1 MLKKLVN
8 FALGNRWL
16 VLGAAIMLFG
26 WGIVSFH
33 NLPVEAYP
41 DVANNYVQVITQWP
55 GRAAEEVEQ
64 QVTTPIE
71 IQMAGIPHMAHL
83 RSTSLAGLSS
93 VTMIFDDESVND
105 WNREKVLERLSQV
118 TLPAGLQPQIGTDW
132 SPVGQIYWYTLRS
145 TNPAYDSME
154 LKSLEDWK
162 LEKAFKSVP
171 GVVDVSSFGGITREY
186 QVRVDPDKLISY
198 GLSISQVEQQLTNNN
213 INAGGSFIEQ
223 GEQQINVREVGLY
236 RNVHDIEET
245 LLKSQ
250 NGTALRVKDIAT
262 VAQGPKI
269 RLGQIGKTCR
279 PGATPVT
286 ESDPT
291 SGPTDPCVEHLD
303 KDGKPVVIAKE
314 DGKLID
320 NGDVVEGIV
329 LLQKGE
335 DSDGVLEGIHQ
346 KVAELN
352 GTPGHPGVLPAGV
365 KVVPFLDRSDL
376 LHYTTHTVLHNLT
389 EGIILVVIILFFF
402 LGNVRGALIVSLTI
416 PFALLFASICLD
428 LRHIPANLLSLGA
441 LDFGMVVDGA
451 VVMVENIIRHLSHHK
466 GEDVSPVDQIRLA
479 AHEVQKPV
487 FYAIGIIITA
497 YLPIF
502 TLQAVEGRL
511 FRPMAWTVAFALLG
525 ALIFSI
531 LLAPVLSSILF
542 PRGASE
548 WENPVMTWI
557 TNRYRHVAKW
567 AIEHHRVTFAIAGGA
582 LALAFFLGFSG
593 IIGSEFLPHLDEGA
607 IWVRGTLAP
616 STGPT
621 ESLRIVD
628 EARERLNAFPEVTKV
643 VSQTGRPD
651 DGTDVTGFFNTEYF
665 VDLKPKEQWRPVFH
679 KNKDELIGAMDRELE
694 KTPGVIW
701 NFSQPISD
709 NVEEAVSGVKGEL
722 AVKLYGDDLKTLE
735 GKADEIVSVMSKVRG
750 VQDLGLFRVIGQPNL
765 NYTVNR
771 EAAARYGI
779 NVADVQDAV
788 QTAVGGNAVSQVLQG
803 DAHYDLVVRYL
814 PKYRSTQEAIDNIRL
829 LSPSGE
835 RVSLA
840 QLTNTKTEDGAEEIY
855 REGGQRYVAI
865 KYSVRDRDLGSTVE
879 EAIAKVN
886 AQVKL
891 PPGYK
896 TDWAGEYE
904 SQKRSS
910 RRLMLVLPVTIL
922 IIFVLLYTMFHSGKW
937 ATLILVNVSMAPVGG
952 LLALLL
958 THTNFSVSSGVG
970 FLALFGVSVQTG
982 VIMLEYINQL
992 RAGGHSIEDAAIEG
1006 AVLRLRPIMMTML
1019 VATLGL
1025 LPAATSHGIGSDSQR
1040 PFAIVIVGGLLGAL
1054 LISVFLLPT
1063 LYVWIAR
1070 PSDILPEPE
1079 TEFEN

>member
-1 MLKKLVN
+1 MIRRLVD
-8 FALGNRWL
+8 FALNNRWM
-16 VLGAAIMLFG
+16 VLGLAILLFA
-26 WGIVSFH
+26 WGIISFRS
-33 NLPVEAYP
+33 LPVEAYP
-41 DVANNYVQVITQWP
+41 DVANNYVQIITQWP

-64 QVTTPIE
+64 QVTIPLE
-71 IQMAGIPHMAHL
+71 IQMAGIPHMTHL

-93 VTMIFDDESVND
+93 LTLIFDDDSIND

-118 TLPAGLQPQIGTDW
+118 TLPAGLTPQIGTDW

-145 TNPAYDSME
+145 TNPMYDNMD
-154 LKSLEDWK
+154 LKSLEDWT
-162 LEKAFKSVP
+162 LEKQFKSVP

-186 QVRVDPDKLISY
+186 QIRVDPDKLVSY
-198 GLSISQVEQQLTNNN
+198 GLSIGQIEQQIANNN
-213 INAGGSFIEQ
+213 TNAGGSFIEQ
-223 GEQQINVREVGLY
+223 GQQQINVREVGLY
-236 RNVHDIEET
+236 RNVDDIANT
-245 LLKSQ
+245 VLKTQ
-250 NGTALRVKDIAT
+250 TGTPLKVKDIAT
-262 VAQGPKI
+262 VVQGPKI

-279 PGATPVT
+279 IGATPIT

-291 SGPTDPCVEHLD
+291 ARPDPCVQRAD
-303 KDGKPVVIAKE
+303 KQGKPIIEKE

-320 NGDVVEGIV
+320 NDDVVEGIV
-329 LLQKGE
+329 LLQKG
-335 DSDGVLEGIHQ
+335 DDTQFALEGIHK

-352 GTPGHPGVLPAGV
+352 NRVLPPGV
-365 KVVPFLDRSDL
+365 KIIPFLDRSDL

-389 EGIILVVIILFFF
+389 EGIILVVIILFLF

-416 PFALLFASICLD
+416 PFSLLFASICLD

-451 VVMVENIIRHLSHHK
+451 VVMVENIVRHLSHPRPNQTPA
-466 GEDVSPVDQIRLA
+466 EQIREA
-479 AHEVQKPV
+479 AHEVQRPV

-531 LLAPVLSSILF
+531 IIAPVLSSLLF
-542 PRGASE
+542 PHGASE
-548 WENPVMTWI
+548 WRNPVMEWLTQ
-557 TNRYRHVAKW
+557 RYRHAVRW
-567 AIEHHRVTFAIAGGA
+567 AIEHHWVTVGGA
-582 LALAFFLGFSG
+582 ACALGLALFLGLSG
-593 IIGSEFLPHLDEGA
+593 VIGSEFLPHLDEGA

-621 ESLRIVD
+621 ESLRVMNQARIV
-628 EARERLNAFPEVTKV
+628 LNSFPEVTKV

-651 DGTDVTGFFNTEYF
+651 DGTDTTGFFNTEYF
-665 VDLKPKEQWRPVFH
+665 VDLKPKAEWRHAFAQ
-679 KNKDELIGAMDRELE
+679 NKDALIGAMDRELE
-694 KTPGVIW
+694 KIPGVIW

-722 AVKLYGDDLKTLE
+722 AVKIYGDDLRTLE
-735 GKADEIVSVMSKVRG
+735 EKGNQIVSVMSKIRG

-765 NYTVNR
+765 NYTVDR
-771 EAAARYGI
+771 LAAARFGI
-779 NVADVQDAV
+779 NVADVQDAI
-788 QTAVGGNAVSQVLQG
+788 QTAVGGNAVTQLLQG
-803 DAHYDLVVRYL
+803 EARYDVVVRYL
-814 PKYRSTQEAIDNIRL
+814 PQYRNTEEAIDRIRL

-840 QLTNTKTEDGAEEIY
+840 QLTKVTTLDGAEEVY

-879 EAIAKVN
+879 EAISKVN
-886 AQVKL
+886 DQVKL

-896 TDWAGEYE
+896 IDWAGEYE

-910 RRLMLVLPVTIL
+910 KRLMLVLPVTIL
-922 IIFVLLYTMFHSGKW
+922 IIFVILYSMFHSGKW
-937 ATLILVNVSMAPVGG
+937 AGLILINVSMAPVGG
-952 LLALLL
+952 LIALLL

-982 VIMLEYINQL
+982 VIMLEYINQM
-992 RAGGHSIEDAAIEG
+992 RVRGHSIEESAIEG

-1070 PSDILPEPE
+1070 PGDVLPAPE